1 MTDTEYTGP
10 FNEMPLDHIRR
21 FLRAYDSGVFDKVPA
36 LGQKYSYVVVAGMG
50 GSGVVGSAIV
60 DLAKNV
66 AKVPIDVLRA
76 NRLPAFTTDD
86 TLALIISYSGDT
98 REMLELYD
106 ECVSRGCRI
115 IVITTGGRLGERA
128 KADGKLVILL
138 DGGFTPRSDIG
149 FAIGYAA
156 SVIDMNC
163 GTHIMDMFVSGLRA
177 AEPYAEKL
185 SRSDDPDNLARSIAT
200 RVVSKTPFIYAD
212 DSLACV
218 VNRWKCQI
226 NENSKIPAA
235 CNTFPEFNHNSLEGW
250 GGNSHNSLIPIF
262 LGATNQYIDVALGIL
277 KEKGNPFLMV
287 EIPGESDA
295 EVMLN
300 GVVLGDYVSLY
311 LAQMLG
317 VNDSPVYS
325 IAEYKKRT
333 AGL

>member
-1 MTDTEYTGP
+1 M
-10 FNEMPLDHIRR
+10 DHIRR
-21 FLRAYDSGVFDKVPA
+21 FLRAYDSGVFDDVPV
-36 LGQKYSYVVVAGMG
+36 LGQKYSYVIVAGMG

-60 DLAKNV
+60 DLARNV

-86 TLALIISYSGDT
+86 TLAIIISYSGNT
-98 REMLELYD
+98 REMLELYE
-106 ECVSRGCRI
+106 ECEARGCRI
-115 IVITTGGRLGERA
+115 LVITTGGKLGERA
-128 KADGKLVILL
+128 KADGKKLILMG
-138 DGGFTPRSDIG
+138 GGFTPRSDIG

-156 SVIDMNC
+156 SVIDANC
-163 GTHIMDMFVSGLRA
+163 GTNIMDTFVSATRA
-177 AEPYAEKL
+177 AEPYAELL
-185 SRSDDPDNLARSIAT
+185 SRGDDSDNPAKYIAT
-200 RVVSKTPFIYAD
+200 RMVSKTPFIYAD
-212 DSLACV
+212 DSLSCV

-250 GGNSHNSLIPIF
+250 GGNSHNSLIPVF
-262 LGATNQYIDVALGIL
+262 LGATNQYIDAALGIL
-277 KEKGNPFLMV
+277 KERGNPFLMV
-287 EIPGESDA
+287 EIPGESNA

-300 GVVLGDYVSLY
+300 GVILGDYVSLY

-325 IAEYKKRT
+325 ITEYKKRT